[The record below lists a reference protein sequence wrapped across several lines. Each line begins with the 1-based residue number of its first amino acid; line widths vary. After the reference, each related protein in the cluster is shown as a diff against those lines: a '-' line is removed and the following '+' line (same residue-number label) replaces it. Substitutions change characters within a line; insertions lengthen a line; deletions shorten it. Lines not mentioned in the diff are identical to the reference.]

1 MTIERAKGSAPA
13 NEKLRRY
20 VAAIAAG
27 SVLAAATPLA
37 SGQDWQVPR
46 TSWGDPDLTGYWT
59 NRSLTRLERP
69 AEFAG
74 KAFFTE
80 DELAAW
86 LEKELNPDGP
96 ASLNGEVIAV
106 HYDLDDYG
114 LGDSQNPLVHNLR
127 TSLIV
132 DPPDGRLPAMTPEA
146 EQRAAA
152 YRYNLE
158 HHQWDSVKNAPL
170 SDRCIVWESAGPPIV
185 PRGYNNLFQIF
196 QTEAYVVVVLEMNH
210 DARIIPLDGRAHV
223 DEGIVQYLGDARG
236 HWDGETLVVE
246 TTNFND
252 QIHFDGQLKYSG
264 TSEELIVTERFTHT
278 GDNRILYEFTVDDPK
293 TWERPWSGEVP
304 VQRTE
309 APMFEFACHEGNYGL
324 ANTLSGARA
333 DERKAAAAAESA
345 R

>member
-1 MTIERAKGSAPA
+1 MTIEGANDSAA
-13 NEKLRRY
+13 MRGKRRRY
-20 VAAIAAG
+20 AAVIAAG
-27 SVLAAATPLA
+27 SLLTAAAPMA

-46 TSWGDPDLTGYWT
+46 TSWGDPDLSGYWT

-69 AEFAG
+69 AELSG
-74 KAFFTE
+74 KSFFTE

-86 LEKELNPDGP
+86 LDKEMHPEGP
-96 ASLNGEVIAV
+96 AAINGEVIAV

-146 EQRAAA
+146 QQRAAA

-158 HHQWDSVKNAPL
+158 HHQWDSAKNAPI

-196 QTEAYVVVVLEMNH
+196 QNEDYVVVVLEMNH
-210 DARIIPLDGRAHV
+210 DARVIPLDGRARI
-223 DEGIVQYLGDARG
+223 DDRIVQYLGDARG
-236 HWDGETLVVE
+236 HWDGDTLVVE
-246 TTNFND
+246 TRNFND
-252 QIHFDGQLKYSG
+252 QIHFDSQLKFSG
-264 TSEELIVTERFTHT
+264 TSEALVVTERFTLQ
-278 GDNRILYEFTVDDPK
+278 GEDRFLYEFTVDDPK
-293 TWERPWSGEVP
+293 TWVRPWSGEVP

-309 APMFEFACHEGNYGL
+309 GPMFEFACHEGNYGL

-333 DERKAAAAAESA
+333 DERKAQATEEAA

>member
-1 MTIERAKGSAPA
+1 MTIERANDSAPA

-20 VAAIAAG
+20 IVAIAAG
-27 SVLAAATPLA
+27 SVLAAAAPLA
-37 SGQDWQVPR
+37 SAQDWQVPR
-46 TSWGDPDLTGYWT
+46 TLWGDPDLAGYWT

-69 AEFAG
+69 AELAG
-74 KAFFTE
+74 KAFFSE
-80 DELAAW
+80 DEFAVW
-86 LEKELNPDGP
+86 LEKEMNPDGP
-96 ASLNGEVIAV
+96 AALNGEVIAV

-146 EQRAAA
+146 EERAAA

-158 HHQWDSVKNAPL
+158 HHQWDSAKNAAL

-196 QTEAYVVVVLEMNH
+196 QAEDYVVVVLEMNH

-223 DEGIVQYLGDARG
+223 DRIVQYLGDARG
-236 HWDGETLVVE
+236 HWDGDTLVVE

-264 TSEELIVTERFTHT
+264 TSEELVVTERFTRT

-293 TWERPWSGEVP
+293 TWVRPWSGEVP

-309 APMFEFACHEGNYGL
+309 GPMFEFACHEGNYGL

>member
-1 MTIERAKGSAPA
+1 VIG
-13 NEKLRRY
+13 KLRRY
-20 VAAIAAG
+20 AAAIAV
-27 SVLAAATPLA
+27 SSIVVAAAAPA
-37 SGQDWQVPR
+37 SGQDWQMPR
-46 TSWGDPDLTGYWT
+46 TSWGDPDLAGYWT

-74 KAFFTE
+74 KAFLTE

-86 LEKELNPDGP
+86 LEKELNPEGP
-96 ASLNGEVIAV
+96 AALNGEVIAV

-114 LGDSQNPLVHNLR
+114 LGDSQNPLVQNLR

-146 EQRAAA
+146 QERAAA

-158 HHQWDSVKNAPL
+158 HHQWDSVKNAPI

-196 QTEAYVVVVLEMNH
+196 QTEDYVVVMLEMNH
-210 DARIIPLDGRAHV
+210 DARVIPLDGRAHIDDRV
-223 DEGIVQYLGDARG
+223 VQYLGDSRG
-236 HWDGETLVVE
+236 HWEGDTLVVE

-252 QIHFDGQLKYSG
+252 RIHFDGQLKFSG
-264 TSEELIVTERFTHT
+264 TSEALVVTERFTLT
-278 GDNRILYEFTVDDPK
+278 GDDHIRYEFTVDDPK
-293 TWERPWSGEVP
+293 TWVRPWSGEIP
-304 VQRTE
+304 IQRTE
-309 APMFEFACHEGNYGL
+309 GPMFEFACHEGNYGL

-333 DERKAAAAAESA
+333 DERKAAAAESS